1 MGYQRQAREE
11 GEQIALGGISYRIDS
26 IEGLG
31 GSAIVYRASY
41 EDGLNQAGRHQVI
54 IKELF
59 PLDSKGGIY
68 RDSQG
73 AVCCTPRGAELMKEC
88 RLRFLQGNQVNLKLL
103 QEMPSKVSGNINS
116 WAAYGTYYSVLSVHG
131 GENLEF
137 LLEKEDAPQNLKEAA
152 LILEKILN
160 ALEGFH
166 KNGFLHL
173 DISPDNILI
182 LSSQALL
189 IDYNS
194 VWNIENTDGR
204 EFCYS
209 RKEGYSSPEVCL
221 RNFRDIHF
229 ASDMYSV
236 CAVFFRM
243 LAGRPLSEDERMGA
257 GLRKCFARGF
267 PILEGETASAV
278 HKTFQIL
285 ARGLHTLPRK
295 RYQSVEELRGEI
307 RELTERIDREGV
319 SHAALW
325 EDSCAGIKQRKRL
338 SGETLSRQIL
348 MEDGGQISEHELLD
362 RLREGSQILLK
373 GAGGMGK
380 TTLMEGIW
388 KAGTARYQ
396 PGSPV
401 VSYVSLRGYREQ
413 GEEAS
418 YIRHTL
424 LKNLGYGRP
433 QKKNPDVR
441 HQLETFLNT
450 GAEEGVKLILLLDGL
465 NEPGGRREKL
475 LREIEELGDK
485 PGVAVLLTDRTAEVR
500 EYALKSF
507 MTAELLPLEDGTVE
521 QELEKSGCPIPQ
533 EQGIRQLLANPMMLY
548 LYREALGK
556 PERRADEEA
565 SHIQSADDLVE
576 IYLQRLCSKQLRTN
590 SGSQALQLCSRYLL
604 NHLLPS
610 VAAEMAR
617 KKKTL
622 LSFEEL
628 YETAARSYRNLR
640 RKEFGKSFQEFLGKS
655 RLILEGIADESEW
668 FDFAVSEQLV
678 GNLGLLVTDGGGYY
692 GLVHDNFQKCL
703 AKRDGK
709 NRNLYRKKQKRRW
722 AVKTL
727 LVLLAALLLAGGGV
741 CLWNLRHSGSYTQ
754 EEQKVVDRA
763 AACMQNNLGVLSVQ
777 ITIQRE
783 VLEEAGAEGVLE
795 NNPEDIENLKWWI
808 DQKEG
813 EADALAALQL
823 KAELVEQ
830 LIAVDTGFP
839 IEQIQSLCKKPV
851 EMKSVMNQALAR
863 LEEMLCDPYSPYGG
877 ETERGELVQA
887 YGQYLDAYVKEVFY
901 EFDYVIMCLAPE
913 KAGEILD
920 DNRYTEI
927 FRDYFDTVGIT
938 RQDPASVKAA
948 MESAGEAL
956 KDSQDV
962 MRTYHYQVDF

>member
-1 MGYQRQAREE
+1 MGYQRQARKE
-11 GEQIALGGISYRIDS
+11 GEQIVLGGISYRIDG

-41 EDGLNQAGRHQVI
+41 EDGLNHTGRHQVM

-68 RDSQG
+68 RDGQG
-73 AVCCTPRGAELMKEC
+73 VICCTPAGAELMEEC
-88 RLRFLQGNQVNLKLL
+88 RLRFSQGNHVNLELL
-103 QEMPSKVSGNINS
+103 REMPSQVSGNINS
-116 WAAYGTYYSVLSVHG
+116 WEAYGTYYSVLAVHG

-137 LLEKEDAPQNLKEAA
+137 LLEKEDTPQNLKEAA
-152 LILEKILN
+152 GILEKILN

-166 KNGFLHL
+166 RNGFLHL

-182 LSSQALL
+182 LPGQALL

-209 RKEGYSSPEVCL
+209 KKEGYSPPEVCL

-229 ASDMYSV
+229 ASDLYSV

-257 GLRKCFARGF
+257 GLRRCFARGF
-267 PILEGETASAV
+267 PMLEGETAPAV

-295 RYQSVEELRGEI
+295 RYQNVEELRGEV
-307 RELTERIDREGV
+307 RELIERIDREGI

-325 EDSCAGIKQRKRL
+325 EDSRAGIRQRKGM
-338 SGETLSRQIL
+338 SEETLSRQIL
-348 MEDGGQISEHELLD
+348 MESGEKIGEEELLA
-362 RLREGSQILLK
+362 RLRAGSRILLK

-380 TTLMEGIW
+380 TTLMERLW
-388 KAGTARYQ
+388 KAGTAHYQ
-396 PGSPV
+396 PKSPV
-401 VSYVSLRGYREQ
+401 VSYVSLRGYQEQ

-424 LKNLGYGRP
+424 LKNLSYGRT
-433 QKKNPDVR
+433 QKKNRDAMD
-441 HQLETFLNT
+441 QLEKFLNT
-450 GAEEGVKLILLLDGL
+450 GEEGVKLILLLDGL

-485 PGVAVLLTDRTAEVR
+485 PCVSVLITDRTAEVR

-507 MTAELLPLEDGTVE
+507 ITSELLPLEDDTVE

-533 EQGIRQLLANPMMLY
+533 EQGIRRLLANPMMLY
-548 LYREALGK
+548 LYREALGT
-556 PERRADEEA
+556 PEGSQEGEV
-565 SHIQSADDLVE
+565 SHIQNADDLVE
-576 IYLQRLCSKQLRTN
+576 IYLHQLCGRQLRTN
-590 SGSQALQLCSRYLL
+590 SGSQALQLCSRYIL

-622 LSFEEL
+622 LSFEEV
-628 YETAARSYRNLR
+628 YDTAARSYRNLH

-655 RLILEGIADESEW
+655 RLMLEGTANESEW

-678 GNLGLLVTDGGGYY
+678 GNLGLLVIDGDGYY

-703 AKRDGK
+703 AKRAVK
-709 NRNLYRKKQKRRW
+709 NKNQYREKQKRRW

-727 LVLLAALLLAGGGV
+727 LAFLAALLLAGGGV
-741 CLWNLRHSGSYTQ
+741 CLWNLGHGGSYTQ

-783 VLEEAGAEGVLE
+783 ILEEAGAEGVLE
-795 NNPEDIENLKWWI
+795 NNPKDIENLKWWI
-808 DQKEG
+808 EQKQG

-823 KAELVEQ
+823 RADVVEQ
-830 LIAVDTGFP
+830 LIAVDSGFP
-839 IEQIQSLCKKPV
+839 MEQIQSLCQKPV
-851 EMKSVMNQALAR
+851 EMKSVMDQALAR
-863 LEEMLCDPYSPYGG
+863 LQEMLCDSYSPYDGK
-877 ETERGELVQA
+877 TEREELVQA

-920 DNRYTEI
+920 DHRYTEI
-927 FRDYFDTVGIT
+927 FREYFDTVGIT
-938 RQDPASVKAA
+938 RQDPARVEAA
-948 MESAGEAL
+948 MESAKEAL
-956 KDSQDV
+956 KDAQDL
-962 MRTYHYQVDF
+962 MRTRHYQVDF